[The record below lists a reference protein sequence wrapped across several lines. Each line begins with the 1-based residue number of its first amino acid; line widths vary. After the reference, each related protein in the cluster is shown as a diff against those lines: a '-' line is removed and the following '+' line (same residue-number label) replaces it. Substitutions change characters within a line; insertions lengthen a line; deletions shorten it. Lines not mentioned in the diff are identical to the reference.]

1 MQTAAENS
9 ITHSMSLS
17 LQNIYICLSVCL
29 YLQPRGECPWLAYT
43 TLCAEQSYEEEEGIW
58 KALLQQ
64 LRQDPKATVDTALK
78 VLYWEGG
85 TIPPKLL

>member
-1 MQTAAENS
+1 
-9 ITHSMSLS
+9 MSL
-17 LQNIYICLSVCL
+17 LLYHCHFVIFVCLSVCL

-43 TLCAEQSYEEEEGIW
+43 TLCAEQGYEEEEGIW

-78 VLYWEGG
+78 VLLGG
-85 TIPPKLL
+85 GGGGGGGGPYHLSY